1 MSKVYS
7 YKGKLYSDD
16 YFLYWPSNRDK
27 YDGDLDE
34 LVELLTDNDTGLESS
49 QTTIYYLGGEFI
61 GTEDKG
67 SDEILEIF
75 CENGYGDD
83 IDLKE
88 VEVDES
94 EN

>member
-16 YFLYWPSNRDK
+16 YWKDGNYKTCK

-34 LVELLTDNDTGLESS
+34 LLDLLTDDDTGLECT
-49 QTTIYYLGGEFI
+49 QTTIYYLDGEFI
-61 GTEDKG
+61 GTDNEK
-67 SDEILEIF
+67 SSNEILEIF
-75 CENGYGDD
+75 CENGYNDD

-88 VEVDES
+88 VLEDE
-94 EN
+94 

>member
-7 YKGKLYSDD
+7 YKGKLYSND
-16 YFLYWPSNRDK
+16 YWKDGNYITGK

-34 LVELLTDNDTGLESS
+34 LLDLLTDDDTGLEYT
-49 QTTIYYLGGEFI
+49 QITVYYLGGEPI
-61 GTEDKG
+61 GTDAEKS

-75 CENGYGDD
+75 CENGYNDD

-88 VEVDES
+88 VEVDE
-94 EN
+94 